1 MEFSKT
7 HFSDNNASIPKHDA
21 DTGLPAFPAKLT
33 RQTNEWIF
41 YFGDYP
47 THCAYIDAT
56 ENQLKDTIGK
66 TGLAITR
73 HVLRVP
79 IAISHRLL
87 NDPTLEEIQ
96 EAKNDVSNKI
106 QRIEEQLQVFVDAG
120 LFEMILTSGR
130 IKLIYQDQYVNIDF
144 VVCDDSGL
152 FHVLINKPSSYNG
165 NLIYPDM
172 RDLNKLIYVLRTI
185 TMDHTLPYYPDL
197 SFEFPEDLWHSSRNM
212 TLEPTSQYLSSPREE
227 DPEPMI
233 PAARKVF
240 EFEDLEFER

>member
-7 HFSDNNASIPKHDA
+7 HFSDNNAPVYM
-21 DTGLPAFPAKLT
+21 GLANSDLPVSPVQLT

-47 THCAYIDAT
+47 RHCAYIDAT
-56 ENQLKDTIGK
+56 EKQLQDTIGK
-66 TGLAITR
+66 SGVSITR
-73 HVLRVP
+73 HILHAP
-79 IAISHRLL
+79 IANSDKLL
-87 NDPTLEEIQ
+87 NSPTREELQ
-96 EAKNDVSNKI
+96 EAKNDVRNKI

-120 LFEMILTSGR
+120 LFDMILTSGR

-152 FHVLINKPSSYNG
+152 FHVLINKPSSYDG

-185 TMDHTLPYYPDL
+185 TMDHTLSYYTDL
-197 SFEFPEDLWHSSRNM
+197 SFEFPEDLWHSLRSM

-227 DPEPMI
+227 EPEPMM